1 MVSELEQMAKACDGE
16 QHSGRI
22 ETIDDKVS
30 IDGVKISRKSLNHM
44 GYAVK

>member
-1 MVSELEQMAKACDGE
+1 MASEIEQMAKACDGG
-16 QHSGRI
+16 QHSGQI
-22 ETIDDKVS
+22 ETTDDKVN